1 MSLYKKYRPQ
11 NLSEMKGNQAL
22 ISAIKAHFAKPNHNH
37 AILLYGPSGCGKTTL
52 ARAVSKEF
60 LEVDEGYIDEINCSD
75 KNGVED
81 VRDTIEAMKN
91 LPLVGKYNVF
101 IMDEC
106 QNLTPAAKSAL
117 LKPCEDGG
125 DFNYIFFCTT
135 NPDKFFKGDKGEKV
149 SALTTRLTQ
158 WKVEPLSKSDSMKL
172 VDDVATKEGID
183 ISDNVFNKIVE
194 VGEGSPRS
202 MLVALEQV
210 SGMGSE
216 EEQLKVLNS
225 KVVTEDASEDARN
238 FCMALMG
245 GFGEGGATPSLA
257 NSLALIK
264 KMKVEGKEDS
274 MTVAKLA
281 MAWAAGIITGKKGVG
296 KDGWVANKMA
306 ASVLQNFD
314 KHFDTNNI
322 DYGWHVLTLA
332 TIEAFS

>member
-1 MSLYKKYRPQ
+1 MSLYKEHRPQ
-11 NLSEMKGNQAL
+11 TLAEMKGNTAL
-22 ISAIKAHFAKPNHNH
+22 IAAIKAHFSKPNHNH

-60 LEVDEGYIDEINCSD
+60 LGVVDTDIDEINCSD

-81 VRDTIEAMKN
+81 IRNTIEAMKN
-91 LPLVGKYNVF
+91 LPLTSEYNVF

-106 QNLTPAAKSAL
+106 QNLSPAAKSAL

-172 VDDVATKEGID
+172 VDEVATKEGID
-183 ISDNVFNKIVE
+183 IDDEVFNKIVE

-210 SGMGSE
+210 AGMNSKD
-216 EEQLKVLNS
+216 EQLKVLSN
-225 KVVTEDASEDARN
+225 KVVSDEGSEDAKN

-245 GFGEGGATPSLA
+245 GFGSGDSPSQSAALA
-257 NSLALIK
+257 CIK
-264 KMKVEGKEDS
+264 KMKTEGKEDPMS
-274 MTVAKLA
+274 LGKMA
-281 MAWAAGIITGKKGVG
+281 MAWANGILLSGKSGDKF
-296 KDGWVANKMA
+296 NQA

-332 TIEAFS
+332 VIETFA

>member
-1 MSLYKKYRPQ
+1 MSLYKEHRPQ
-11 NLSEMKGNQAL
+11 TLAEMKGNTAL
-22 ISAIKAHFAKPNHNH
+22 IAAIKAHFSKPNHNH

-60 LEVDEGYIDEINCSD
+60 LGVVDTDIDEINCSD

-81 VRDTIEAMKN
+81 IRNTIEAMKN
-91 LPLVGKYNVF
+91 LPLTSEYNVF

-106 QNLTPAAKSAL
+106 QNLSPAAKSAL

-172 VDDVATKEGID
+172 VDEVATKEGID
-183 ISDNVFNKIVE
+183 IDDEVFNKIVE

-210 SGMGSE
+210 AGMNSK
-216 EEQLKVLNS
+216 EEQLKVLSN
-225 KVVTEDASEDARN
+225 KVVSDEGSEDARN

-245 GFGEGGATPSLA
+245 GFGSGNPPSQSAALA
-257 NSLALIK
+257 CIK
-264 KMKVEGKEDS
+264 KMKTEGKEDPMS
-274 MTVAKLA
+274 LGKMA
-281 MAWAAGIITGKKGVG
+281 MAWANGILLSGKSGDKF
-296 KDGWVANKMA
+296 NQA

-332 TIEAFS
+332 VIETFA

>member
-1 MSLYKKYRPQ
+1 MSLYKEHRPQ
-11 NLSEMKGNQAL
+11 TLAEMKGNTAL
-22 ISAIKAHFAKPNHNH
+22 IAAIKAHFSKPNHNH

-60 LEVDEGYIDEINCSD
+60 LGATDANIDEINASSL
-75 KNGVED
+75 NGVDAMRGVE
-81 VRDTIEAMKN
+81 EAMKS
-91 LPLVGKYNVF
+91 LPLIGNYNIF
-101 IMDEC
+101 IIDEC
-106 QNLTPAAKSAL
+106 QQLTPAAKSLL
-117 LKPCEDGG
+117 LKPCEDGA

-172 VDDVATKEGID
+172 VDEVATKEGID
-183 ISDNVFNKIVE
+183 IDDDVFNKIVE

-210 SGMGSE
+210 AGMNSKD
-216 EEQLKVLNS
+216 EQLKVLSN
-225 KVVTEDASEDARN
+225 KVVSDEGSEDAKN

-245 GFGEGGATPSLA
+245 GFGSGNPPSQSAALA
-257 NSLALIK
+257 CIK
-264 KMKVEGKEDS
+264 KMKSEGKEDPMS
-274 MTVAKLA
+274 LGKMA
-281 MAWAAGIITGKKGVG
+281 MAWANGILLSGKSGDKF
-296 KDGWVANKMA
+296 NQA

-332 TIEAFS
+332 VIETFA

>member
-1 MSLYKKYRPQ
+1 MSLYKEHRPQ
-11 NLSEMKGNQAL
+11 TLAEMKGNTAL
-22 ISAIKAHFAKPNHNH
+22 IAAIKAHFSKPNHNH

-60 LEVDEGYIDEINCSD
+60 LGVVDTDIDEINCSD

-81 VRDTIEAMKN
+81 IRNTIEAMKN
-91 LPLVGKYNVF
+91 LPLTSEYNVF

-106 QNLTPAAKSAL
+106 QNLSPAAKSAL

-172 VDDVATKEGID
+172 VDEVATKEGID
-183 ISDNVFNKIVE
+183 IDDEVFNKIVE

-210 SGMGSE
+210 AGMNSKD
-216 EEQLKVLNS
+216 EQLKVLSN
-225 KVVTEDASEDARN
+225 KVVSDEGSEDAKN

-245 GFGEGGATPSLA
+245 GFGSGNPPSQSAALA
-257 NSLALIK
+257 CIK
-264 KMKVEGKEDS
+264 KMKTEGKEDPMS
-274 MTVAKLA
+274 LGKMA
-281 MAWAAGIITGKKGVG
+281 MAWATGILLSGKSGDKF
-296 KDGWVANKMA
+296 NQA

-332 TIEAFS
+332 VIETFA

>member
-11 NLSEMKGNQAL
+11 NLAEMKGNQAL
-22 ISAIKAHFAKPNHNH
+22 ISAIKAHFSKPNHNH
-37 AILLYGPSGCGKTTL
+37 AILLYGASGCGKTTL

-60 LEVDEGYIDEINCSD
+60 LGVDDTDIDEINASNT
-75 KNGVED
+75 NGVDDMRRIE
-81 VRDTIEAMKN
+81 EAMKN
-91 LPLVGKYNVF
+91 LPLTSKYNVF
-101 IMDEC
+101 IIDEC

-125 DFNYIFFCTT
+125 DFNYVFFCTT
-135 NPDKFFKGDKGEKV
+135 TPDKFFKGDKGEKV

-158 WKVEPLSKSDSMKL
+158 WKVEPLSRQDSMKL
-172 VDDVATKEGID
+172 VDEIATKEGIEITD
-183 ISDNVFNKIVE
+183 AVFNKIIE

-202 MLVALEQV
+202 MLVALESV
-210 SGMGSE
+210 SGMSSE
-216 EEQLKVLNS
+216 EEQLKMLTS
-225 KVVTEDASEDARN
+225 KVVSEDGSEDAKN

-245 GFGEGGATPSLA
+245 GFGHGATAPSLQNA
-257 NSLALIK
+257 LALIK
-264 KMKVEGKEDS
+264 KMKTEGKEDS
-274 MTVAKLA
+274 MSLGKMV
-281 MAWAAGIITGKKGVG
+281 MAWANSILLGKNGYNLGEPK
-296 KDGWVANKMA
+296 NQMA

>member
-1 MSLYKKYRPQ
+1 MSLYKKYRPRS
-11 NLSEMKGNQAL
+11 LAEMKGNQAL
-22 ISAIKAHFAKPNHNH
+22 ISAIKAHFSKPNHNH
-37 AILLYGPSGCGKTTL
+37 AILLYGASGCGKTTL

-60 LEVDEGYIDEINCSD
+60 LGVDDTDIDEINASNT
-75 KNGVED
+75 NGVDDMRKIE
-81 VRDTIEAMKN
+81 EAMKN
-91 LPLVGKYNVF
+91 LPLTSKYNVF
-101 IMDEC
+101 IIDEC

-125 DFNYIFFCTT
+125 DFNYVFFCTT

-158 WKVEPLSKSDSMKL
+158 WKVEPLSRQDSMKL
-172 VDDVATKEGID
+172 VDEIATKEGIE
-183 ISDNVFNKIVE
+183 ISDAVFNKIIE

-202 MLVALEQV
+202 MLVALESV
-210 SGMGSE
+210 SGMSSE
-216 EEQLKVLNS
+216 EEQLKMLTS
-225 KVVTEDASEDARN
+225 KVVTEDGSEDAKD

-245 GFGEGGATPSLA
+245 GFGHGAPAPSLQNA
-257 NSLALIK
+257 LALIK
-264 KMKVEGKEDS
+264 KMKTEGKEDS
-274 MTVAKLA
+274 MSLGKMA
-281 MAWAAGIITGKKGVG
+281 MAWANGILLGKNGYNLGEPK
-296 KDGWVANKMA
+296 NQMA

>member
-11 NLSEMKGNQAL
+11 NLAEMKGNQAL
-22 ISAIKAHFAKPNHNH
+22 ISAIKAHFSKPNHNH
-37 AILLYGPSGCGKTTL
+37 AILLYGASGCGKTTL

-60 LEVDEGYIDEINCSD
+60 LGVDDTDIDEINASNT
-75 KNGVED
+75 NGVDDMRKIE
-81 VRDTIEAMKN
+81 EAMKN
-91 LPLVGKYNVF
+91 LPLTSKYNVF
-101 IMDEC
+101 IIDEC

-125 DFNYIFFCTT
+125 DFNYVFFCTT

-158 WKVEPLSKSDSMKL
+158 WKVEPLSRQDSMKL
-172 VDDVATKEGID
+172 VDEIATKEGIEITD
-183 ISDNVFNKIVE
+183 AVFNKIIE

-202 MLVALEQV
+202 MLVALESV
-210 SGMGSE
+210 SGMSSE
-216 EEQLKVLNS
+216 EEQLKMLTS
-225 KVVTEDASEDARN
+225 KVVSEDGSEDAKD

-245 GFGEGGATPSLA
+245 GFGHGATAPSLQNA
-257 NSLALIK
+257 LALIK
-264 KMKVEGKEDS
+264 KMKTEGKEDS
-274 MTVAKLA
+274 MSLGKMV
-281 MAWAAGIITGKKGVG
+281 MAWANGILLGKNGYNLGEPK
-296 KDGWVANKMA
+296 NQMA

>member
-1 MSLYKKYRPQ
+1 MSLYKEHRPQ
-11 NLSEMKGNQAL
+11 TLAEVKGNTAL
-22 ISAIKAHFAKPNHNH
+22 IAAIKAHFSKPNHNH

-60 LEVDEGYIDEINCSD
+60 LGVVDTDIDEINCSD

-81 VRDTIEAMKN
+81 IRNTIEAMKN
-91 LPLVGKYNVF
+91 LPLTSEYNVF

-106 QNLTPAAKSAL
+106 QNLSPAAKSAL

-158 WKVEPLSKSDSMKL
+158 WKVEPLSKSDAMKL
-172 VDDVATKEGID
+172 VDEVATKEGID
-183 ISDNVFNKIVE
+183 IDDEVFNKIVE

-210 SGMGSE
+210 AGMNSKD
-216 EEQLKVLNS
+216 EQLKVLSN
-225 KVVTEDASEDARN
+225 KVVSDEGSEDARN

-245 GFGEGGATPSLA
+245 GFGSGNPPSQSAALA
-257 NSLALIK
+257 CIK
-264 KMKVEGKEDS
+264 KMKTEGKEDPMS
-274 MTVAKLA
+274 LGKMA
-281 MAWAAGIITGKKGVG
+281 MAWANGILLSGKSGDKF
-296 KDGWVANKMA
+296 NQA

-332 TIEAFS
+332 VIETFA

>member
-1 MSLYKKYRPQ
+1 MSLYKEYRPQ
-11 NLSEMKGNQAL
+11 TLAEMKGNTAL
-22 ISAIKAHFAKPNHNH
+22 IAAIKAHFAKPNHNH

-60 LEVDEGYIDEINCSD
+60 LGVKETDIDEINCSD

-81 VRDTIEAMKN
+81 IRNTIEAMKN
-91 LPLVGKYNVF
+91 LPLTSEYNVF

-106 QNLTPAAKSAL
+106 QNLSPAAKSAL
-117 LKPCEDGG
+117 LKPCEDGA

-158 WKVEPLSKSDSMKL
+158 WKVEPLGKQDAMKL
-172 VDDVATKEGID
+172 VDEVATKEGID
-183 ISDNVFNKIVE
+183 ISDAVFNKIVE

-202 MLVALEQV
+202 LLVALENV
-210 SGMGSE
+210 WGIKSE
-216 EEQLKVLNS
+216 EEQLKILDTRVL
-225 KVVTEDASEDARN
+225 TEPTSEDAKE

-245 GFGEGGATPSLA
+245 GFGKGPAPSLA
-257 NSLALIK
+257 KALALIK
-264 KMKVEGKEDS
+264 KMKTEGKEDS
-274 MTVAKLA
+274 MSLGKMA
-281 MAWAAGIITGKKGVG
+281 MAWAAGLITAKNGIGE
-296 KDGWVANKMA
+296 DGWVANKMA

-332 TIEAFS
+332 TIEAFA

>member
-1 MSLYKKYRPQ
+1 MSLYKKHRPQ
-11 NLSEMKGNQAL
+11 TLAEMKGNAAL

-37 AILLYGPSGCGKTTL
+37 AILLYGASGCGKTTL

-60 LEVDEGYIDEINCSD
+60 LEVDDTDIDEINCSD

-81 VRDTIEAMKN
+81 IRDTIEAMKN
-91 LPLVGKYNVF
+91 LPLVGKYNIF

-135 NPDKFFKGDKGEKV
+135 NPDKFFKGDKGEKT

-158 WKVEPLSKSDSMKL
+158 WKVEPLGKSDSMKL
-172 VDDVATKEGID
+172 VDEVARKENIE
-183 ISDNVFNKIVE
+183 ISDAVFNKIIE

-216 EEQLKVLNS
+216 EEQLKVLSN
-225 KVVTEDASEDARN
+225 KVVSDDASEDARN
-238 FCMALMG
+238 FCTALMG
-245 GFGEGGATPSLA
+245 GFGRGEAPSLEKA
-257 NSLALIK
+257 LALIK
-264 KMKVEGKEDS
+264 KMKTEGKEDS
-274 MTVAKLA
+274 MSLGKMV
-281 MAWAAGIITGKKGVG
+281 MAWAAGIITGKNGVG
-296 KDGWVANKMA
+296 DDGWVRNKMA
-306 ASVLQNFD
+306 ANVLQNFD

-332 TIEAFS
+332 TIESFA

>member
-1 MSLYKKYRPQ
+1 MSLYKKHRPQ
-11 NLSEMKGNQAL
+11 TLAEMKGNSAL
-22 ISAIKAHFAKPNHNH
+22 IAAIKAHFAKPNHNH
-37 AILLYGPSGCGKTTL
+37 AILLYGASGCGKTTL

-60 LEVDEGYIDEINCSD
+60 LEVDDTDIDEINCSD

-81 VRDTIEAMKN
+81 IRDTIEAMKN

-135 NPDKFFKGDKGEKV
+135 NPDKFFKGDKGEKT

-158 WKVEPLSKSDSMKL
+158 WKVEPLSRTDSMKL
-172 VDDVATKEGID
+172 VDEVASAEGIEITD
-183 ISDNVFNKIVE
+183 AVFNKIVE

-216 EEQLKVLNS
+216 EQQLKVLSN
-225 KVVTEDASEDARN
+225 KVVSDDASEDAKN
-238 FCMALMG
+238 FCVALMG
-245 GFGEGGATPSLA
+245 GFGRGEAPSLEKA
-257 NSLALIK
+257 LALIK
-264 KMKVEGKEDS
+264 KMKTEGKEDS
-274 MTVAKLA
+274 MTLGKMA
-281 MAWAAGIITGKKGVG
+281 MAWASGIITGKGGVG
-296 KDGWVANKMA
+296 DDGWVRNKMA

-314 KHFDTNNI
+314 KHFDANNI

-332 TIEAFS
+332 TIEAFA

>member
-11 NLSEMKGNQAL
+11 SLAEMKGNGAL
-22 ISAIKAHFAKPNHNH
+22 LTAIKAHFNKPDHNH
-37 AILLYGPSGCGKTTL
+37 AILLYGASGCGKTTL

-60 LEVDEGYIDEINCSD
+60 LGVEDTDIDEINASNF
-75 KNGVED
+75 NGVED
-81 VRDTIEAMKN
+81 MRRVEEAMKN
-91 LPLVGKYNVF
+91 LPLMSKYNVF
-101 IMDEC
+101 IIDEC

-117 LKPCEDGG
+117 LKPCEDGA

-135 NPDKFFKGDKGEKV
+135 NPDKFFKGDKGEKT

-158 WKVEPLSKSDSMKL
+158 WKVEPLSRSDGMKL
-172 VDDVATKEGID
+172 VDEIATKEGIE
-183 ISDNVFNKIVE
+183 ISDNVFNKILE

-210 SGMGSE
+210 AGMSSE
-216 EEQLKVLNS
+216 EEQMKVLS
-225 KVVTEDASEDARN
+225 GKVVSDDSSEDAKN
-238 FCMALMG
+238 FCTALMG
-245 GFGEGGATPSLA
+245 GFGRDGERPDLGKA
-257 NSLALIK
+257 LALIK
-264 KMKVEGKEDS
+264 KMKTEGKEDS
-274 MTVAKLA
+274 MSLGKMA
-281 MAWAAGIITGKKGVG
+281 MAWAAGLITAKNGVG
-296 KDGWVANKMA
+296 DDGWVRNKMA

>member
-1 MSLYKKYRPQ
+1 MSLYKEHRPQ
-11 NLSEMKGNQAL
+11 TLAEMKGNTAL
-22 ISAIKAHFAKPNHNH
+22 IAAIKAHFSKPNHNH

-60 LEVDEGYIDEINCSD
+60 LGVVDTDIDEINCSD

-81 VRDTIEAMKN
+81 IRNTIEAMKN
-91 LPLVGKYNVF
+91 LPLTSEYNVF

-106 QNLTPAAKSAL
+106 QNLSPAAKSAL

-158 WKVEPLSKSDSMKL
+158 WKVEPLSKSDAMKL
-172 VDDVATKEGID
+172 VDEVATKEGID
-183 ISDNVFNKIVE
+183 IDDEVFNKIVE

-210 SGMGSE
+210 AGMNSK
-216 EEQLKVLNS
+216 EEQLKVLSN
-225 KVVTEDASEDARN
+225 KVVSDEGSEDARN

-245 GFGEGGATPSLA
+245 GFGSGNPPSQSAALA
-257 NSLALIK
+257 CIK
-264 KMKVEGKEDS
+264 KMKTEGKEDPMS
-274 MTVAKLA
+274 LGKMA
-281 MAWAAGIITGKKGVG
+281 MAWANGILLSGKSGDKF
-296 KDGWVANKMA
+296 NQA

-332 TIEAFS
+332 VIETFA

>member
-1 MSLYKKYRPQ
+1 MSLYKEHRPQ
-11 NLSEMKGNQAL
+11 MLAEMKGNTAL
-22 ISAIKAHFAKPNHNH
+22 IAAIKAHFSKPNHNH

-52 ARAVSKEF
+52 ARAISKEF
-60 LEVDEGYIDEINCSD
+60 LGVADTDIDEINCSD

-81 VRDTIEAMKN
+81 IRNTIEAMKN
-91 LPLVGKYNVF
+91 LPLTSEYNVF

-106 QNLTPAAKSAL
+106 QNLSPAAKSAL

-172 VDDVATKEGID
+172 VDEVATKEGID
-183 ISDNVFNKIVE
+183 IDDEVFNKIVE

-210 SGMGSE
+210 AGMNSKD
-216 EEQLKVLNS
+216 EQLKVLSN
-225 KVVTEDASEDARN
+225 KVVSDEGSEDARN

-245 GFGEGGATPSLA
+245 GFGSGNTPSQSAALA
-257 NSLALIK
+257 CIK
-264 KMKVEGKEDS
+264 KMKTEGKEDPMS
-274 MTVAKLA
+274 LGKMA
-281 MAWAAGIITGKKGVG
+281 MAWATRILLSGKAGDRFTQ
-296 KDGWVANKMA
+296 A

-314 KHFDTNNI
+314 KHFDANNI

-332 TIEAFS
+332 VIETFA